1 MKLEIKNAKQI
12 NNLKER
18 KKEAH
23 VIVGWNVCVASHKVG
38 LNLRN
43 PLELLA
49 KFCLYA
55 IHI

>member
-1 MKLEIKNAKQI
+1 MKNAKQI

-23 VIVGWNVCVASHKVG
+23 VIVGWNVCVASHRVG